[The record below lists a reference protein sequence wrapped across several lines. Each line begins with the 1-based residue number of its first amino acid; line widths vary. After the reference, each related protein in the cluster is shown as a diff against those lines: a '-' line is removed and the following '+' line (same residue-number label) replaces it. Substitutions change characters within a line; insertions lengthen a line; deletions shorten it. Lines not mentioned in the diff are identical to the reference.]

1 MNIYIYIYIN
11 YKNNNFFKKK
21 RRIKYLLIKI
31 VLFLGRCNF
40 LKISINFIDKKLY
53 KHKILTKN

>member
-1 MNIYIYIYIN
+1 MNIYIYIN
-11 YKNNNFFKKK
+11 YKNNNFFLKK

-40 LKISINFIDKKLY
+40 LKISINIIDKK
-53 KHKILTKN
+53 II